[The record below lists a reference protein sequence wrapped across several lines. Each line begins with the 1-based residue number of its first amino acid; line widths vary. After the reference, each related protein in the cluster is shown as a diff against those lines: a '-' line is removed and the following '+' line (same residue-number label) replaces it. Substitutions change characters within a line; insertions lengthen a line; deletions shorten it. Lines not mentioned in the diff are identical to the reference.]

1 MPELTDRIRTTTA
14 ALQQILAD
22 LDAAAHAADP
32 GYRDRIAREL
42 LVPGTIHD
50 FKTAVDDMRHMIW
63 SYMQANERGAG
74 QDVESRLQSVRMQR
88 VTQMLKALEPE
99 ITRPSAP
106 STAETQTFLELI
118 HDIAHTTIDR
128 HQTQ

>member
-1 MPELTDRIRTTTA
+1 MPELTERIRKTTA
-14 ALQQILAD
+14 QLQQILSE

-32 GYRDRIAREL
+32 ACRERIAREL

-63 SYMQANERGAG
+63 SYMQASERGAG
-74 QDVESRLQSVRMQR
+74 QDVDARLQSVRMQR

-118 HDIAHTTIDR
+118 HDIAQTTIDR
-128 HQTQ
+128 HQAN